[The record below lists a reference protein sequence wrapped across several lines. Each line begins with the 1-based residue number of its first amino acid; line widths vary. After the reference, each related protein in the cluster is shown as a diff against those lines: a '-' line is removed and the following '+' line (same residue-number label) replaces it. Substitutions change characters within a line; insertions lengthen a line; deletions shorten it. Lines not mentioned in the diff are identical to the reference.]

1 MNNDKVWYWST
12 ENIFNDSRL
21 FPMNYPN
28 AVDYK
33 EYYELEKLGE
43 NETEQ
48 QHKRW
53 KELLKKSIELGNMF
67 RRDFFPIPKENMP
80 DMMYAPNPTQKG
92 LVLPDIFSNG
102 ALMSHKPFVDILK
115 QFRLGQTQISE
126 PMRFFDLT
134 TNDYVNDT
142 EYYFI
147 NIAERHQYFLPEK
160 RINPIY
166 PKPSVQVHGVDVYY
180 SPSTQKEFTIENL
193 PISIKA
199 VDCEVDIWH
208 DPQIRGSLFLSNNL
222 AQALLKSA
230 IDKNLLTLWECPLFD
245 IFQAA

>member
-1 MNNDKVWYWST
+1 
-12 ENIFNDSRL
+12 
-21 FPMNYPN
+21 
-28 AVDYK
+28 
-33 EYYELEKLGE
+33 
-43 NETEQ
+43 
-48 QHKRW
+48 
-53 KELLKKSIELGNMF
+53 MF

-115 QFRLGQTQISE
+115 QFRLGKTQISE

-134 TNDYVNDT
+134 TDDYVNDT

-147 NIAERHQYFLPEK
+147 NIAERHQFFLPEK

-166 PKPSVQVHGVDVYY
+166 SQPAVQIHGIDVYY
-180 SPSTQKEFTIENL
+180 SPSAPKAFTIENL
-193 PISIKA
+193 PISINA
-199 VDCEVDIWH
+199 LDCEVDIWH
-208 DPQIRGSLFLSNNL
+208 DPAIMNSLFLSNRL
-222 AQALLKSA
+222 AQALLKSD

-245 IFQAA
+245 DVNN